1 MFDFWKKVGKQKEMT
16 HFHHHHL
23 VVNQMLNLW
32 DRIELDIGILEQKWH
47 IFSSSLSSSCG
58 QSDAQFVGEN

>member
-1 MFDFWKKVGKQKEMT
+1 VFEFWKKVGKQKELT
-16 HFHHHHL
+16 HFHHDHYYHHL

-47 IFSSSLSSSCG
+47 IFIIIISIIIILWSI
-58 QSDAQFVGEN
+58 